1 MNTQIANIQKKSV
14 VIEQL
19 KNYRQ
24 ALIAFFQEVVKVN
37 TEVQPQTQ
45 TKVINFNNDVIR
57 DLPSRMRS
65 LFMVEL
71 EEWVDRNGR
80 DFLDSDDFD
89 GVDLVLESV
98 RTRDV
103 LHITVVDGCTGYH
116 IIEEITYAD
125 LTPFLQAGLDFHPH
139 SGTFF
144 VPRSC

>member
-1 MNTQIANIQKKSV
+1 MNEQIANIQKKSV

-19 KNYRQ
+19 KKYRP

-65 LFMVEL
+65 TFMVEF
-71 EEWVDRNGR
+71 EEWVDLNGR
-80 DFLDSDDFD
+80 DFINSDDFD
-89 GVDLVLESV
+89 GVCLSLETV

-103 LHITVVDGCTGYH
+103 AHVTVIDNNTGYH
-116 IIEEITYAD
+116 IVEEITYDD
-125 LTPFLQAGLDFHPH
+125 LAPFLQAGLDYHPR